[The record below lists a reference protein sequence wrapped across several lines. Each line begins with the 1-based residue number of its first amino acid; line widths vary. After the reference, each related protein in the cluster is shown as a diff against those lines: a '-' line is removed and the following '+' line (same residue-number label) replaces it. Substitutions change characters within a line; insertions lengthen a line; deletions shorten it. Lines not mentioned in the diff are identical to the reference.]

1 MPLLYLGINLIKYH
15 NSRSPISHEISILVR
30 SVMMQKESDRG
41 SDEDNGWH
49 DEGGD
54 EEVNDELE
62 NLVDSVKK
70 IATIPPKLEASIKF
84 GYDDGAKTQLNGQDF
99 DSFIQ
104 GVMVHVQSYY
114 QHSESLGTE
123 IHFEV

>member
-1 MPLLYLGINLIKYH
+1 
-15 NSRSPISHEISILVR
+15 
-30 SVMMQKESDRG
+30 MMQKESDRG
-41 SDEDNGWH
+41 SNEDNGWH
-49 DEGGD
+49 VEGGD

-62 NLVDSVKK
+62 QLVDSVKK
-70 IATIPPKLEASIKF
+70 VATIPPKLEASIKF

-99 DSFIQ
+99 DSYIQ